1 MPESTPLF
9 WHSIGVRSF
18 DRRRV
23 PGTNTG
29 RFFDPLAGRHLDG
42 PAICRG
48 SPVLSWEGKPIDTGS
63 NDAKTNG
70 FARIAVRH
78 FAGDIA
84 ALGTRLH
91 RRTGQI
97 YVQVFEPA
105 DRGTEITAA
114 LAEVAVQFF
123 EKGVDY
129 ARLTTPGILDI
140 GPDGLGWYQR
150 QANSSFSYDRWT

>member
-1 MPESTPLF
+1 MPLF
-9 WHSIGVRSF
+9 GHLIGVKSF
-18 DRRRV
+18 DLDRRV
-23 PGTNTG
+23 REKHSG
-29 RFFDPLAGRHLDG
+29 RFSDPLGGRHLG
-42 PAICRG
+42 PPSPFSGDLPFERG
-48 SPVLSWEGKPIDTGS
+48 MGNLFDTGS
-63 NDAKTNG
+63 NDAKTYG
-70 FARIAVRH
+70 FARLAVRH

-105 DRGTEITAA
+105 DKGTEITAA
-114 LAEVAVQFF
+114 LAEYAVEFL

-129 ARLTTPGILDI
+129 ARITTPGILDI

-150 QANSSFSYDRWT
+150 QANASFSYDRWT